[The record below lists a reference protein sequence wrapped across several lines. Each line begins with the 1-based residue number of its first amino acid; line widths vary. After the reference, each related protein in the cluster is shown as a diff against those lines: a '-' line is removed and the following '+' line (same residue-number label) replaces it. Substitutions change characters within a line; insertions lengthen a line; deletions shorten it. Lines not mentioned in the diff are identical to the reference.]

1 MPAWVPFPLA
11 LRGPGPFYTS
21 WTMGALIIH
30 MLSRFDRAAAS
41 QRSCFL
47 SERSLCSMSPWPQ
60 DWKGLRRG
68 HEARAVC
75 ANNHISERSG
85 RVTELLSNQGDSWS
99 GFSGQNSQCAPL
111 SQNPLSV
118 ELLTLSRMSRSAL
131 QVIWKSQSEWMRSRW
146 AAGSSEDVKPC
157 WCFRSWLDCNL
168 SLIPTPSLC
177 PRSSHFTLLF
187 GIVCLHHQYITLS
200 ISSRFCPILYLSN
213 KKKNTAK
220 QLLLFSFFSCF
231 FFYGYTTRM

>member
-47 SERSLCSMSPWPQ
+47 SERSLCSMSPWPG

-85 RVTELLSNQGDSWS
+85 RVTELLSNQGDFWS

-118 ELLTLSRMSRSAL
+118 ELLTLSRMSQSAL
-131 QVIWKSQSEWMRSRW
+131 QVIWRSQSEWMRSRW
-146 AAGSSEDVKPC
+146 AAGSSEDVKSR
-157 WCFRSWLDCNL
+157 WCFRSWLDYSVETRVWFQL
-168 SLIPTPSLC
+168 TPQVSFHIIIW
-177 PRSSHFTLLF
+177 RSMFAS
-187 GIVCLHHQYITLS
+187 S
-200 ISSRFCPILYLSN
+200 IY
-213 KKKNTAK
+213 NTEH
-220 QLLLFSFFSCF
+220 
-231 FFYGYTTRM
+231 